1 VPVNFQTD
9 PRYRSLD
16 PALVRRLYEVEKS
29 LRARLLSAPAAQR
42 ATVFLR
48 AYDEL
53 FERCPWHPALGEA
66 AQSNTSRQQRNLVEA
81 LKPFLPRSRDA
92 RVLEIGCGMGEL
104 LTGLSEVGYDCTGLD
119 VSRTRIERLQRR
131 QRPRLRFQQAEGTR
145 LPFDGASF
153 DLVISIQLFEHL
165 HPDDAETHLRETC
178 RVLKP
183 GGRYLLETPNKWAGP
198 GDVSRFFSDQPEG
211 FHLREYSIAELS
223 GLMSLAGYAQV
234 SVVRWKKEIL
244 SARAAIRLE
253 RLWKR
258 LPRSVRRQRT
268 FGLHN
273 PLYLARKEFDGNGR
287 ARHDGRPKD
296 GIPGEVLEDGG
307 PCEIMSFSRLQR
319 FWNLI

>member
-1 VPVNFQTD
+1 MPVDFRSD

-29 LRARLLSAPAAQR
+29 LRARLLSAPAEQR
-42 ATVFLR
+42 ATVFLS

-66 AQSNTSRQQRNLVEA
+66 AHSDTERRQQGLADA
-81 LKPFLPRSRDA
+81 LQPFLPHSRDT
-92 RVLEIGCGMGEL
+92 RILEIGCGMGEL
-104 LTGLSEVGYDCTGLD
+104 LTGLSRLGYDCTGLD
-119 VSRTRIERLQRR
+119 VSRTRIEWLQGRHGPRLQ
-131 QRPRLRFQQAEGTR
+131 FQQAEGTR
-145 LPFDGASF
+145 LPFDDASF

-165 HPDDAETHLRETC
+165 HPDDAEPHLRETC

-183 GGRYLLETPNKWAGP
+183 SGSYLLETPNKWAGP

-223 GLMSLAGYAQV
+223 RLMSHAGYAQV
-234 SVVRWKKEIL
+234 SVVRWKKEVL
-244 SARAAIRLE
+244 SAKGAIRLE

-273 PLYLARKEFDGNGR
+273 PLYLARKG
-287 ARHDGRPKD
+287 P
-296 GIPGEVLEDGG
+296 DGG
-307 PCEIMSFSRLQR
+307 GARRGVRPQDGVPCEIMSLSGLPR
-319 FWNLI
+319 FWNLL